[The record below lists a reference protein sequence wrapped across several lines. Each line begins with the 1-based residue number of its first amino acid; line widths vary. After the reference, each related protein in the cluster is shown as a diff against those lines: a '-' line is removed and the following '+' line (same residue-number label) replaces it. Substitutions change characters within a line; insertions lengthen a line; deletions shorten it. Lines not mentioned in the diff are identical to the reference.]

1 MLNKEVYKNND
12 GDIVVLEFRV
22 IVGVGLIEKNV
33 EKLVKYGGF
42 DLLEMLIE
50 GI

>member
-1 MLNKEVYKNND
+1 MFVKEVYKGNED
-12 GDIVVLEFRV
+12 DIVVLECKVV
-22 IVGVGLIEKNV
+22 IGGLVEKNV